1 MMLSV
6 LALVAALA
14 AAPQAAA
21 QTPGLSPSPDCGGLT
36 ERIAGPGV
44 PMRCVT
50 APMQYIPQVAYTFAG
65 EAQRNGW
72 VPLTQTSSSIWL
84 QKPLADG
91 KCDRMIIFGFWD
103 VEIQPESRPDTPG
116 YVGVV
121 NQAGQTC
128 LSLNSLPAPNAQ

>member
-1 MMLSV
+1 MLGA
-6 LALVAALA
+6 LAFAAALA
-14 AAPQAAA
+14 TAPQAAEA
-21 QTPGLSPSPDCGGLT
+21 PGLSPAPDCGGMS

-72 VPLTQTSSSIWL
+72 TPVTQTSSSIWM
-84 QKPLADG
+84 QKANAAG
-91 KCDRMIIFGFWD
+91 NCERMIIFGFWD
-103 VEIQPESRPDTPG
+103 NVASPQSRPDTPG

-121 NQAGQTC
+121 NQTAQPC
-128 LSLNSLPAPNAQ
+128 LTPTVTPAPNAQ

>member
-1 MMLSV
+1 MLNALF
-6 LALVAALA
+6 LALALA
-14 AAPQAAA
+14 TAPQTAA

-50 APMQYIPQVAYTFAG
+50 APMQYIPQVGFAFAG

-72 VPLTQTSSSIWL
+72 TPVTQTSSSIWM
-84 QKPLADG
+84 QKPAADG

-103 VEIQPESRPDTPG
+103 VVAQPESRPDTPG

-121 NQAGQTC
+121 NQAAQPC
-128 LSLNSLPAPNAQ
+128 LTPTSPPAPNAQ